1 MTNQVLAKRNTIYS
15 KIVTFFLLLTIAAI
29 FIVLYFA
36 LSKVTIKIHSN
47 LENKQQKILVE
58 MQAENADNVSTDAIL
73 GKIITTDFELSATTT
88 SQMEQVIGKR
98 AGGYVTIYNNTAK
111 DQGLVK
117 TTRLLTPDQQLFRI
131 IENVNVPAGGQIK
144 VWADADQEGESYVSS
159 STTMTIPG
167 LALGLQTKIYAES
180 KDGLTL
186 TSMPQYVVSQANI
199 DELKDKIK
207 ELAKAKALE
216 DINKSL
222 SDDLKINDQKLFLDF
237 KTLESSGVGDK
248 NQEAVIK
255 QKITASGLVFAEADL
270 IKLAESK
277 FTKSLDSNQ
286 SLDKFLT
293 DQTSYKVLELN
304 PETDHAVI
312 EVTLSA
318 DIKSNNS
325 PWQIDKEKL
334 VGLDEAGIRNY
345 LKELRVEDV
354 DIKFFPT
361 WIKTAPRFKD
371 HIIIE

>member
-237 KTLESSGVGDK
+237 KTLESSQVGDK
-248 NQEAVIK
+248 SQEAVIK
-255 QKITASGLVFAEADL
+255 QKITASGLVFSETDL

-312 EVTLSA
+312 EVALNA

-334 VGLDEAGIRNY
+334 VGLDEAGIRSY
-345 LKELRVEDV
+345 LQELRVEDV
-354 DIKFFPT
+354 DIKFFPA